1 MRARRWMFLR
11 LASSRWSCFGRLGRV
26 SVRHGSLVGINCV
39 ADCIAGMERHETLH
53 ALKQGAFPTNFSDRI
68 GDPSGKMEACV
79 REMLMPD
86 HPSIEE
92 LKQRLC
98 DML

>member
-1 MRARRWMFLR
+1 
-11 LASSRWSCFGRLGRV
+11 
-26 SVRHGSLVGINCV
+26 
-39 ADCIAGMERHETLH
+39 MERHETLH
-53 ALKQGAFPTNFSDRI
+53 ALKQNAFPTNFSDRI

-79 REMLMPD
+79 REMLRPD

-98 DML
+98 EML